1 MMIGGKD
8 VVLTNPHEPE
18 FALQEV
24 FRRALQVWPQATV
37 EDADTGLLLN
47 LVQDTPFAGLR
58 EIMIYKDQRAR
69 DKWERLGAISTNLN
83 TMIHV
88 IVDWDCLTLVFDN
101 DHNEDSQ
108 TIIKAVKRLVY
119 PVDAELAV

>member
-1 MMIGGKD
+1 
-8 VVLTNPHEPE
+8 
-18 FALQEV
+18 
-24 FRRALQVWPQATV
+24 
-37 EDADTGLLLN
+37 
-47 LVQDTPFAGLR
+47 
-58 EIMIYKDQRAR
+58 MIYKDQRAR